1 MRRDL
6 SMSHGP
12 LRTAVFLGPSLPLA
26 TARQI
31 LPARYLPPAG
41 FGDVYR
47 LIGSDVDTLV
57 LIDGFFHGATPVWP
71 RELLAAMKSGIRVFG
86 AASMGAMR
94 AAELCL
100 HGMIGLGTVFRWYES
115 GEIDG
120 DDEAAL
126 LHAGPE
132 QGYAAISM
140 PLVNLRYNLREASA
154 RGVLLADAAAAL
166 VAAMK
171 ALPFW
176 RRTLSAMQRDPAY
189 QALDDA
195 SRRRLSAFFTEGAID
210 LKRRDAKDALAEIA
224 RRRAAPGGAGTPA
237 GPSPFEAPDGRGYY
251 DRFRL
256 LRRGIPRA
264 SAEPLDGQAVVDRA
278 FADPRRRK
286 TLQSALAA
294 RFFTREWAREAGV
307 TAPPGAPSLPA
318 GEPSR
323 AAGSLAD
330 WLVAN
335 ALPAVEH
342 DELLAHRRLWTWMV
356 SGDPGRFGLSAT
368 LQDAALWPG
377 EPESGA
383 LGSICRPEQLARAL
397 PYVAAWCRV
406 VGASPE
412 PEVEDGYRER
422 YREGLRRLAA
432 RGGTQADGG
441 DYLRAMWALDKG
453 PIAFGFATWSVSSE
467 LIGELQITGA
477 LGALA
482 SRWEERAL

>member
-1 MRRDL
+1 
-6 SMSHGP
+6 MSHGP

-57 LIDGFFHGATPVWP
+57 LIDGFFHDASPVWP
-71 RELLAAMKSGIRVFG
+71 RELLAAMNSGIRVFG

-94 AAELCL
+94 AAELCR
-100 HGMIGLGTVFRWYES
+100 HGMIGLGTVFRWYER

-154 RGVLLADAAAAL
+154 RGVLPADAAAAL

-176 RRTLSAMQRDPAY
+176 RRTLSAMRSAPAY

-195 SRRRLSAFFTEGAID
+195 SRRRLGAFFTEGAID
-210 LKRRDAKDALAEIA
+210 LKRRDAEDALAEIA
-224 RRRAAPGGAGTPA
+224 RRRAEPGGADTPS
-237 GPSPFEAPDGRGYY
+237 GPSPFEVPDGRGYY

-264 SAEPLDGQAVVDRA
+264 AAAPLDGQAVVDRA

-294 RFFTREWAREAGV
+294 RFFTRAWAREAGV
-307 TAPPGAPSLPA
+307 TWLGSPADAPASPD
-318 GEPSR
+318 GEPGR
-323 AAGSLAD
+323 AAGSRAD

-335 ALPAVEH
+335 ALSAGEH
-342 DELLAHRRLWTWMV
+342 DELLAHHRLWTWV
-356 SGDPGRFGLSAT
+356 ISGDPGRFGLSAT

-377 EPESGA
+377 EPERGA
-383 LGSICRPEQLARAL
+383 FGSICRPEELARAL
-397 PYVAAWCRV
+397 PYVAAWCRA
-406 VGASPE
+406 VGAAPE
-412 PEVEDGYRER
+412 PEVEEPYRAR
-422 YREGLRRLAA
+422 YRDSLQSLAA
-432 RGGTQADGG
+432 RGGTPADGG
-441 DYLRAMWALDKG
+441 DYLRAMWALDQG
-453 PIAFGFATWSVSSE
+453 PVAFGFATWSVSSE

-482 SRWEERAL
+482 SAWEERAP